1 MDNSYKTVA
10 GFGSDE
16 FIINKSRFIGHCT
29 AVEDEERAISF
40 IQSVKEEHRNA
51 THNVYAYI
59 TGKGGNL
66 QRFSDDGEPS
76 GTGGIPILEVLKKE
90 NLKDVAVVVTRYFG
104 GIKLGGGGL
113 VRAYTKGAKI
123 ALDSAVIVEMTTFEI
138 LKVQIGYTAF
148 GKLENYL
155 RDNGIE
161 PDEIIFEDNVKLKIS
176 ILKKEVDKF
185 LGDIN
190 EMTSGSATV
199 VGVGEIYLP
208 MKDGVRYMP
217 GGGIK

>member
-1 MDNSYKTVA
+1 MDIGYKTVA

-29 AVEDEERAISF
+29 AVEDEEQAISF

-59 TGKGGNL
+59 TGVGGNL

-76 GTGGIPILEVLKKE
+76 GTAGIPILEVIKKE
-90 NLKDVAVVVTRYFG
+90 NLKHVAVVVTRYFG

-123 ALDSAVIVEMTTFEI
+123 ALDSAVIVEMMPFEI

-155 RDNGIE
+155 RDSGIE
-161 PDEIIFEDNVKLKIS
+161 PDEIIFEDNVKLRIS
-176 ILKKEVDKF
+176 IPNK
-185 LGDIN
+185 DIERFMADMN
-190 EMTSGSATV
+190 EMTSGSALIESA
-199 VGVGEIYLP
+199 GGIYLP
-208 MKDGVRYMP
+208 IKDGVRYMP
-217 GGGIK
+217 VRGI